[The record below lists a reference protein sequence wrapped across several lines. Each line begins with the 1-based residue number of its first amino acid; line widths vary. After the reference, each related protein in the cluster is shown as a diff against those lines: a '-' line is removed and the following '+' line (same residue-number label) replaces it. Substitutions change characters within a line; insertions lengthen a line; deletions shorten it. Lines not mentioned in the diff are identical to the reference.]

1 MASSEDTVNRLN
13 AALADRYRIKGEI
26 GSGGMATVYLAEDL
40 KHHRDVALKVLQPEL
55 SAVVGSER
63 FLAEIETTANLQHPN
78 ILPLFDSG
86 EADGLL
92 FYVMPF
98 VEGESLRD
106 KLDRE
111 QQLPVE
117 EAVRIASEVAD
128 ALQAAH
134 ERSVIHRDIKPAN
147 ILLSRGKPLVA
158 DFGIALAVSA
168 AGGGRLTETGLSLG
182 TPHYMSPEQASADRD
197 PSKASDVYS
206 LGCVLYEMLVGE
218 PPFTGPTAQAVIAK
232 VLTEESTGPTHYRK
246 TIPANVD
253 AAVRQAL
260 EKLPAD
266 RFMSAQ
272 DFTRALADPGFRF
285 GEAVAGA
292 TTGAWNRL
300 AVGLGAL
307 AALLTLVL
315 GWALLRPESPQPV
328 SRHNINFGDDN
339 NPHAAWVSPDGS
351 SFLFQGSDVEDTG
364 SVIFGPLLLR
374 RRNEIHSTPLPGTE
388 GGWVVAF
395 SPDGGRIAYATFTI
409 NPFSWALRVL
419 SLTGGGTETLIGGGS
434 ETRSPTAE
442 MHQYP
447 LGMEWGPDGYLYLG
461 SYWGGVT
468 RIPDNGGEL
477 EEVTVPDTTRGEA
490 NHSFPQLLPDGRTL
504 LLRVHRTLQG
514 AVSPSQIVAVSL
526 VTGERTPLVQGK
538 FARYTPTGYLLYVTA
553 TGTLMAVQFDP
564 DRLRLSG
571 DPVLLADRVRIA
583 GDEEAFAR
591 ARPFSLSDE
600 GTLLYRQEVELD
612 DGNPLQPS
620 WLLRTGSG
628 ELVDSL
634 WYQNIGELC
643 ISPDGSRVV
652 GSEFDRVQQRNDI
665 WVKAMGPGG
674 LLKLTLEGDSR
685 NPTWTP
691 DGRSVTYSSNRAGN
705 FDIWTEPAD
714 NRGPA
719 VLELD
724 LDESVYEPQW
734 SPDGE
739 WLIFRTDTDGPGAGD
754 IMAIRPRAD
763 SSPIALVTTLAQEAG
778 PRLSP
783 DGRWLAYMS
792 DESGKY
798 EVYVVPFPNTGES
811 RWMVSS
817 NGGGSPVWGKSGQA
831 LHYGDD
837 DGNLVTVE
845 VNTSTNFQM
854 GGVSALP
861 VGRIQEGGWGSFFDV
876 SQDGERFLLP
886 SLELGPSQ
894 DPSRS
899 WILVLNLFEEL
910 QEKVGR

>member
-1 MASSEDTVNRLN
+1 MASPEDTVNRLN
-13 AALADRYRIKGEI
+13 AALVDRYRIKSEI
-26 GSGGMATVYLAEDL
+26 GRGGMATVYLAEDL

-63 FLAEIETTANLQHPN
+63 FLAEIETTANLQHPS

-98 VEGESLRD
+98 VDGESLRD

-111 QQLPVE
+111 KQVPIM
-117 EAVRIASEVAD
+117 EAVRIATDVAE

-134 ERSVIHRDIKPAN
+134 ERGVIHRDIKPAN

-218 PPFTGPTAQAVIAK
+218 PPFTGPTAQAVFAK
-232 VLTEESTGPTHYRK
+232 VLTEEPTGPTQYRK

-253 AAVRQAL
+253 AAVRRAL

-266 RFMSAQ
+266 RFASAQ

-285 GEAVAGA
+285 GEAGAGSS
-292 TTGAWNRL
+292 TGAWNRL

-307 AALLTLVL
+307 ATLLALTL
-315 GWALLRPESPQPV
+315 GWALLRPEAPQPV
-328 SRHNINFGDDN
+328 SRHSIKFGDYGN
-339 NPHAAWVSPDGS
+339 MGAAWVSPDGS
-351 SFLFQGSDVEDTG
+351 SFLFRESGEEDNLA
-364 SVIFGPLLLR
+364 VIFGPLHLR
-374 RRNEIHSTPLPGTE
+374 RRNEVQSTPLPGTE

-395 SPDGGRIAYATFTI
+395 SPDGGRIAYATFSM

-419 SLTGGGTETLIGGGS
+419 SLTGGGTETLIGSGS
-434 ETRSPTAE
+434 DTRSMAE
-442 MHQYP
+442 GVHQYP

-461 SYWGGVT
+461 SYVGGVT

-490 NHSFPQLLPDGRTL
+490 IHSFPQLLPDGRTL
-504 LLRVHRTLQG
+504 LLRVNRTLQG

-526 VTGERTPLVQGK
+526 ETGERTPLVQGV
-538 FARYTPTGYLLYVTA
+538 FARYTPTGHLLYVTA

-564 DRLRLSG
+564 DKLRLSG
-571 DPVLLADRVRIA
+571 DPVLLADRVRIE
-583 GDEEAFAR
+583 GDDVAFAR

-612 DGNPLQPS
+612 DVIPPQPH
-620 WLLRTGSG
+620 WLGRTGSG
-628 ELVDSL
+628 EPVDSL
-634 WYQNIGELC
+634 WHQNIGELC
-643 ISPDGSRVV
+643 ISPDGSRVA
-652 GSEFDRVQQRNDI
+652 GSVFDTIQQRSDI
-665 WVKAMGPGG
+665 WVKVLGPGG
-674 LLKLTLEGDSR
+674 LLKLTLEGSSG
-685 NPTWTP
+685 NPSWTP

-714 NRGPA
+714 NSGPE

-724 LDESVYEPQW
+724 LDESVFEPQW

-754 IMAIRPRAD
+754 IMAIRPRTD
-763 SSPIALVTTLAQEAG
+763 SSPIALVATIAREVG

-811 RWMVSS
+811 RWLVSS
-817 NGGGSPVWGKSGQA
+817 NGGGSPVWGKSGEA

-845 VNTSTNFQM
+845 VSTSPSFQM
-854 GGVSALP
+854 GGVSALN
-861 VGRIQEGGWGSFFDV
+861 VGRVQEGGWGSFFDV

-886 SLELGPSQ
+886 NLESPSQ
-894 DPSRS
+894 FLSGS

-910 QEKVGR
+910 REKVGI